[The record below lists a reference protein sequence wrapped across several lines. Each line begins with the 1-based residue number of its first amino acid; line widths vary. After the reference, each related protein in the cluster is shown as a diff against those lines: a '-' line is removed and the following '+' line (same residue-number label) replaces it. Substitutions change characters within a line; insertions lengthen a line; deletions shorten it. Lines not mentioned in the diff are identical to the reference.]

1 MSLSYELAHFSW
13 ENGNFYD
20 HFNLIT
26 FQIVN
31 SWRTRMKRKSSK
43 ETNGETYDNDETQTD
58 IWTLY
63 HRPDLGEA

>member
-1 MSLSYELAHFSW
+1 MSVHILVGKMAPFTTILTW
-13 ENGNFYD
+13 
-20 HFNLIT
+20 